1 MTGTELLKRYVA
13 GERDFHDADLR
24 GATLHDADLY
34 GANLRGADLRRAD
47 LRRATLYGAD
57 LRDADLDYASF
68 PLWCGTFGIICD
80 QRLVSQLLY
89 HLCRLDVRDCPEWDE
104 LRHDPRLVALA
115 NQSHVIATHELP
127 EVGV

>member
-47 LRRATLYGAD
+47 LRRANLRGAD

-68 PLWCGTFGIICD
+68 PLWCGTFSLLCD
-80 QRLVSQLLY
+80 TRLVSQLLY
-89 HLCRLDVRDCPEWDE
+89 HLCRLDVRDCPEWDK

>member
-13 GERDFHDADLR
+13 GERDFH
-24 GATLHDADLY
+24 
-34 GANLRGADLRRAD
+34 GANLRRAD
-47 LRRATLYGAD
+47 LSGAD

-68 PLWCGTFGIICD
+68 PLWCGTFSLLCD
-80 QRLVSQLLY
+80 TRLVSQLLY
-89 HLCRLDVRDCPEWDE
+89 HLCRLDVRDCPEWDK